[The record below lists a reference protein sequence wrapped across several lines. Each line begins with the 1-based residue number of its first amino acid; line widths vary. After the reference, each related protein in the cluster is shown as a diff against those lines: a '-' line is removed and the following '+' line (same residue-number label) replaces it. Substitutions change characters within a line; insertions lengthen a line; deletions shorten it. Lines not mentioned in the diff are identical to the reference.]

1 MYDALP
7 TQPSRMRAFLEG
19 QKNHKGAQA
28 PLTRFTI
35 ASILIF
41 SIFLIIGLR
50 LVWVMVL
57 PQPQKQM
64 AAHPE
69 SYLIKRADI
78 IDRNGSVLATN
89 LITFSLFANPK
100 HITEPH
106 VVARKLTKI
115 FPDISEKDFY
125 QKLTSRSPFVWLKRN
140 LTPKQKLLVQYL
152 GQVGLDFQKEQK
164 RIYPHETLMAHVVGY
179 TNVDNQ
185 GLSGIERQFEST
197 LKTGEKP
204 IQLSLDIR
212 VQHILREALMA
223 GVQDH
228 GAKKASGIVLDAN
241 TSEIIAMVSL
251 PDFDPHHSKNS
262 EAIFNTN
269 TLGVYEMG
277 SIFKMFTTAMALD
290 YKVVSLQDGFDTSV
304 PLYIGKFRVKDFHAK
319 NRWLSV
325 PEIFMYSS
333 NIGTVKMALKV
344 GAERQKK
351 FFEKIG
357 FLKPLKIE
365 IGENGVP
372 MAPRGTWKDIQ
383 VATISYGYGM
393 AISPIHMVNGVAAL
407 VNGGVLRQPTLLK
420 KSGPDSYTRV
430 ISAATSEKMRRLMH
444 LVVKEGSGYRGNA
457 AGYLVGGKTGSAN
470 KKEEGGKGYVAHGKH
485 RSSFVGAFPINNP
498 KYLVFIMLDE
508 PKNSRKI
515 GVATGGAVAA
525 PIAKEVIEKSAAFLN
540 VLPVEES
547 SSGLQSA
554 MRMPKGKR
562 GARAIQ

>member
-7 TQPSRMRAFLEG
+7 PQPSRMRAFLEG
-19 QKNHKGAQA
+19 QKDHKGAQA

-35 ASILIF
+35 AAILIF
-41 SIFLIIGLR
+41 SIFFIIGLR
-50 LVWVMVL
+50 LLWVMVL
-57 PQPQKQM
+57 SQPHSRHSTSQ
-64 AAHPE
+64 E
-69 SYLIKRADI
+69 VSLIKRSDI

-100 HITEPH
+100 NISEPQ

-115 FPDISEKDFY
+115 FPDVDEKEFY
-125 QKLTSRSPFVWLKRN
+125 KKLTSRSPFVWLKRN

-185 GLSGIERQFEST
+185 GLSGIERQFESS
-197 LKTGEKP
+197 LKTGGEP

-212 VQHILREALMA
+212 VQHILREALMT
-223 GVQDH
+223 GVQNY

-241 TSEIIAMVSL
+241 TSEILAMVSL
-251 PDFDPHHSKNS
+251 PDFDPHHSKTS

-277 SIFKMFTTAMALD
+277 SIFKIFTTAMALD
-290 YKVVSLQDGFDTSV
+290 YKVVTLQDGFDTAR
-304 PLYIGKFRVKDFHAK
+304 PFYIGKFRISDLYAK

-344 GAERQKK
+344 GATRQKQ
-351 FFEKIG
+351 FFEKLG
-357 FLKPLKIE
+357 FLKPMKIE
-365 IGENGVP
+365 LGENGVP
-372 MAPRGTWKDIQ
+372 MAPREWKDIN

-393 AISPIHMVNGVAAL
+393 AISPIHMINGVAAL

-420 KSGPDSYTRV
+420 KSGVDSYTRV
-430 ISAATSEKMRRLMH
+430 ISAATSEKLRRLMH
-444 LVVKEGSGYRGNA
+444 LVVKSGSGYRGNA
-457 AGYLVGGKTGSAN
+457 SGYMVGGKTGSAN
-470 KKEEGGKGYVAHGKH
+470 KKVEGGKGYVAKGKH
-485 RSSFVGAFPINNP
+485 RSSFIGAFPITNP

-508 PKNSRKI
+508 PQNSKVGGI
-515 GVATGGAVAA
+515 ATGGAVAA
-525 PIAKEVIEKSAAFLN
+525 PIAKEVIEKSAPLLG
-540 VLPVEES
+540 VLPVDES
-547 SSGLQSA
+547 SPALQSA
-554 MRMPKGKR
+554 MRVPGLKG
-562 GARAIQ
+562 GQRAIQ